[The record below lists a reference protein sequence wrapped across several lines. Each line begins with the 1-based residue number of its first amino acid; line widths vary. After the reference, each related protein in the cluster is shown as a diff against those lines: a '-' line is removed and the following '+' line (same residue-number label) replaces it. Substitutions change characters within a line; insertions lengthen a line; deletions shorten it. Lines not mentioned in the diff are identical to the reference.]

1 MDLKFILRQWKS
13 TGRVLGEV
21 MLPFMSLNN
30 YCGCWMNL
38 SGYRWHSGLVGG
50 EGLFFGLGFF
60 FPSFFAFFWR
70 GDCLAS
76 VMSNKYSD
84 II

>member
-60 FPSFFAFFWR
+60 FLLSLLFF
-70 GDCLAS
+70 GEEIVLHLC
-76 VMSNKYSD
+76 MSNKYSD